1 MLAYVWVCDDVTH
14 VWVAPLRVDSYC
26 HTRLQ
31 FHDTFRYRW
40 YARDRTHPVM
50 TDRYQDLAH
59 NPIGKF
65 LVKNLGL
72 PNPPYLERYEGG
84 PLVTGTVL
92 TGAATQT
99 PIAKAVTAALKASRI
114 EATGVRADSKKYK
127 GLVFDASSID
137 STQGLVSLQEFFS
150 PVLRQLEACGR
161 VVVIGA
167 LPDEAE
173 SEGAAIAQ
181 RALEGFSR
189 SLAKEVGN
197 GSSVNL
203 VYVAK
208 GSEAAI
214 GSTLEFL
221 LSPKSAYVSG
231 QVIRIGLTDLKDAN
245 AVADPSKPLEGKVA
259 LVTGASRGLGAADIR
274 ALHRDGATVVGLDVP
289 PMEAELKALMDELGG
304 GAITLDI
311 TADDAPKEI
320 AAYFKQHH
328 GGVDIIVHN
337 AGITRDKRLRNMKP
351 ENFALVVDISVGAPQ
366 RITDELLDQ
375 GLIREGGRIIGIS
388 SIAGIAGNNG
398 QTNYGSAKAAVIGW
412 ITTLSKRVAKD
423 GITANAIAP
432 GFIETDMV
440 KTIPLGIREAGRR
453 MNSMSQGGQPIDVA
467 EAIAWYANPG
477 SSAVS
482 GNIVRVCGQSLLG
495 A

>member
-1 MLAYVWVCDDVTH
+1 
-14 VWVAPLRVDSYC
+14 
-26 HTRLQ
+26 
-31 FHDTFRYRW
+31 
-40 YARDRTHPVM
+40 M

-84 PLVTGTVL
+84 PLVKGTVL
-92 TGAATQT
+92 TGSATSG
-99 PIAKAVTAALKASRI
+99 PVAKAVTSALKASRI
-114 EATGVRADSKKYK
+114 EATGVRADSKRYK
-127 GLVFDASSID
+127 GLVFDATGID
-137 STQGLVSLQEFFS
+137 STSGLVALQEFFT
-150 PVLRQLEACGR
+150 PVLRQLEGCGR

-167 LPDEAE
+167 LPDEAK

-181 RALEGFSR
+181 RALEGFTR
-189 SLAKEVGN
+189 SLAKEVDN

-203 VYVAK
+203 VYVGK
-208 GSEAAI
+208 GTEDAI

-231 QVIRIGLTDLKDAN
+231 QVIRLGLTDLKDADKVDN
-245 AVADPSKPLEGKVA
+245 PAKPLAGKVA
-259 LVTGASRGLGAADIR
+259 LVTGASRGLGAAEIR
-274 ALHRDGATVVGLDVP
+274 TLHRDGAIVVGLDVP
-289 PMEAELKALMDELGG
+289 PLAADLTSLTDELGG
-304 GAITLDI
+304 GSITLDI
-311 TADDAPKEI
+311 TAEDAPKQI
-320 AAYFKQHH
+320 AAYLKEHY

-337 AGITRDKRLRNMKP
+337 AGITRDKRLRNMTA
-351 ENFALVVDISVGAPQ
+351 ENFALVIDISVGAPE
-366 RITDELLDQ
+366 RITDELLEQ
-375 GLIREGGRIIGIS
+375 GLIREGGRVVGIS

-398 QTNYGSAKAAVIGW
+398 QTNYGSAKAGVIGW
-412 ITTLSKRVAKD
+412 IQSLSKRVAKD

-482 GNIVRVCGQSLLG
+482 GNVVRVCGQSLLG

>member
-1 MLAYVWVCDDVTH
+1 
-14 VWVAPLRVDSYC
+14 
-26 HTRLQ
+26 
-31 FHDTFRYRW
+31 
-40 YARDRTHPVM
+40 M

-84 PLVTGTVL
+84 PLVKGTVL

-150 PVLRQLEACGR
+150 PVLRQLEPCGR

-167 LPDEAE
+167 LPDEAA

-231 QVIRIGLTDLKDAN
+231 QVIRIGLTDLKDAD

-289 PMEAELKALMDELGG
+289 PMEAELEALMEELGG
-304 GAITLDI
+304 GALTLDI

-375 GLIREGGRIIGIS
+375 GLIRQGGRIIGIS

-398 QTNYGSAKAAVIGW
+398 QTNYGSAKAGVIGW
-412 ITTLSKRVAKD
+412 ITSLSQRVAKD
-423 GITANAIAP
+423 GITVNAIAP

-482 GNIVRVCGQSLLG
+482 GNVVRVCGQSLLG